1 MHTPPGDIPALARAP
16 RPAGPTGL
24 RKLAA
29 SRKLRLSAAVAAA
42 GATAAAMLVTGGAAS
57 AAPTPTISQVQAKL
71 SQLNAKAA
79 QLDQRLDQAQQQLQ
93 AASQRLG
100 VVNSQVSRFTTQFNA
115 MRSQIGRI
123 AAQAYMQG
131 QVNSSIE
138 LLTTGK
144 PQQILDESSILLEL
158 SSSNNAQMDQFLAAA
173 RRLDGAQQAALH
185 TQQGIAGLRKSLTG
199 QKATL
204 NKLIS
209 QQSTLLARLT
219 PAQAVGLGPGGG
231 GGTAGSPAPVKYTG
245 PTATQAEKAVAF
257 AYAQLGCPYVFG
269 GTGPCHSGF
278 DCSGLTSQA
287 WASAGVSIGRTSYDQ
302 ADLPHVST
310 SALEP
315 GDILEFAGDSH
326 VGLYVGGGYM
336 IDAPHTGLDVEKVAL
351 TGWYKTELDFAVR
364 P

>member
-1 MHTPPGDIPALARAP
+1 MT
-16 RPAGPTGL
+16 
-24 RKLAA
+24 
-29 SRKLRLSAAVAAA
+29 AA
-42 GATAAAMLVTGGAAS
+42 GMLVTGGAAS
-57 AAPTPTISQVQAKL
+57 AAPKPTVSQVQSKL

-79 QLDQRLDQAQQQLQ
+79 KLDQQLDQAQQQLQ
-93 AASQRLG
+93 SANQRLG
-100 VVNSQVSRFTTQFNA
+100 VVNGQVSRFTTQFNS
-115 MRSQIGRI
+115 MRTQIGRI

-185 TQQGIAGLRKSLTG
+185 TQQGIAGLKKSLTG

-204 NKLIS
+204 TKLIS
-209 QQSTLLARLT
+209 QQTTLLAQLT
-219 PAQAVGLGPGGG
+219 PAQTVDLGPGGG
-231 GGTAGSPAPVKYTG
+231 GGGTSGNPAPAPVKYTG
-245 PTATQAEKAVAF
+245 PTSTQAGKAVAF

-287 WASAGVSIGRTSYDQ
+287 WAAAGVSIGRTSYDQ
-302 ADLPHVST
+302 WDLPHVST
-310 SALEP
+310 SDLQP
-315 GDILEFAGDSH
+315 GDILEFAGESH
-326 VGLYVGGGYM
+326 VGIYVGGGYM

-351 TGWYKTELDFAVR
+351 AGWYQSELDGAVR

>member
-1 MHTPPGDIPALARAP
+1 VHTPPGDIPALARAP

-29 SRKLRLSAAVAAA
+29 SRRLRLSAAVAAA

-79 QLDQRLDQAQQQLQ
+79 KLDQQLDQAKQQLQ
-93 AASQRLG
+93 SANQRLG
-100 VVNSQVSRFTTQFNA
+100 VVNGQVSRFTTQFNA

-138 LLTTGK
+138 LLTTGR

-204 NKLIS
+204 SKLIS

-231 GGTAGSPAPVKYTG
+231 GTAGSPAPVKYTG
-245 PTATQAEKAVAF
+245 PTATQAQKAVAF

-302 ADLPHVST
+302 AGLPHVST

-326 VGLYVGGGYM
+326 VGLYVGGGFM